1 MFGKSASLFACCSY
15 TFLFGLSL
23 IKQTL
28 YSSQITLT
36 FDVGDISEIAQ
47 EEFMKMIYS
56 TGIQ

>member
-1 MFGKSASLFACCSY
+1 MFGKSASLFACCNH

-28 YSSQITLT
+28 YSIQITLM

-47 EEFMKMIYS
+47 EEFMKMVYS
-56 TGIQ
+56 TGRQ